1 MNKGRKLFLKKFLIS
16 CLLVLTLIFSTNNSS
31 MSQDIQAISAIV
43 NDEVISRYDV
53 QQRIKLIIV
62 TSGIQPT
69 QENVSRLEKQA
80 IRALVNEKI
89 QLQEAIKLDVPTSSE
104 EIDLML
110 RRIASGNEMSSEEI
124 INFIS
129 SNGVNAETLLNQIKA
144 ELLWNKIVRGRFGS
158 YINISEDEI
167 TIIYNRT
174 VESLD
179 REQYDISE
187 IFIGFESKE
196 EEVDALNL
204 AKRLIEQLK
213 NGASFS
219 PVAQQ
224 FSQASSSGQGGYIG
238 WVAEGQ
244 LNSKIVDALK
254 GLNNKQ
260 ISDPIKTVNGF
271 YVVKLNEKAE
281 AGGKNYMRNQYDL
294 ISITFDKNRK
304 TEAQNFSNDFI
315 SCKRLDS
322 LIEKYQEREVNLIGK
337 RFLSEL
343 PTDLHSELLS
353 KEAGDTLNLR
363 YSNDYIDLILI
374 CDRKDDIG
382 IEVSRESIED
392 NLYAQKMGMMSRR
405 HLRDLRRDAVIEY
418 R

>member
-1 MNKGRKLFLKKFLIS
+1 MFLKKILIS
-16 CLLVLTLIFSTNNSS
+16 CLLILTLVFSTNNLS

-110 RRIASGNEMSSEEI
+110 RRIASGNEMSAEEI

-129 SNGVNAETLLNQIKA
+129 SNGVNSETLLNQIKA

-167 TIIYNRT
+167 SIVYNRT
-174 VESLD
+174 IESLD

-213 NGASFS
+213 NGASFA

-244 LNSKIVDALK
+244 LNLKIVDALK

-271 YVVKLNEKAE
+271 YVVRLNEKAE

-294 ISITFDKNRK
+294 ISITFDKDRK

-337 RFLSEL
+337 RILSEL

>member
-1 MNKGRKLFLKKFLIS
+1 MFLKKILIS
-16 CLLVLTLIFSTNNSS
+16 CLLVLTLVFSTNNSS

-129 SNGVNAETLLNQIKA
+129 SNGVNSETLLNQIKA

-167 TIIYNRT
+167 SIVYNRT

-337 RFLSEL
+337 RILSEL

-363 YSNDYIDLILI
+363 YSDDYIDLILI

>member
-1 MNKGRKLFLKKFLIS
+1 MFLKKILIS
-16 CLLVLTLIFSTNNSS
+16 CLLILTLVFSTNNLS

-110 RRIASGNEMSSEEI
+110 RRIASGNEMSAEEI

-129 SNGVNAETLLNQIKA
+129 SNGVNSETLLNQIKA

-167 TIIYNRT
+167 SIVYNRT
-174 VESLD
+174 IESLD

-213 NGASFS
+213 NGASFA

-224 FSQASSSGQGGYIG
+224 FSQASSSGQGGNIG

-271 YVVKLNEKAE
+271 YVVRLNEKAE

-294 ISITFDKNRK
+294 ISITFDKDRK

-315 SCKRLDS
+315 SCKRLDG
-322 LIEKYQEREVNLIGK
+322 LLEKYQEREVNLIGK
-337 RFLSEL
+337 RILSEL

>member
-1 MNKGRKLFLKKFLIS
+1 MFLKKILIS
-16 CLLVLTLIFSTNNSS
+16 CLIILTLVFSTNNSS

-129 SNGVNAETLLNQIKA
+129 SNGVNSETLLNQIKA

-167 TIIYNRT
+167 SIVYNRT
-174 VESLD
+174 IESLD

-213 NGASFS
+213 NGASFA

-271 YVVKLNEKAE
+271 YVVRLNEKAE

-294 ISITFDKNRK
+294 ISITFDKDRK

-337 RFLSEL
+337 RILSEL

>member
-1 MNKGRKLFLKKFLIS
+1 LNKGRKLFLKKFLIS
-16 CLLVLTLIFSTNNSS
+16 CLLILTLVFSTNNSS

-129 SNGVNAETLLNQIKA
+129 SNGINSETLLNQIKA

-167 TIIYNRT
+167 SIVYNRT
-174 VESLD
+174 IESLD

-187 IFIGFESKE
+187 IFIGFEDKE

-213 NGASFS
+213 NGASFA

-238 WVAEGQ
+238 WVSEGQ
-244 LNSKIVDALK
+244 LNSKIVGALK

-271 YVVKLNEKAE
+271 YVVRLNEKAE

-294 ISITFDKNRK
+294 ISITFDIDRK

-337 RFLSEL
+337 RILSEL

-353 KEAGDTLNLR
+353 KEAGDALNLR

>member
-1 MNKGRKLFLKKFLIS
+1 MFFKKILMCCLLFLTLVIS
-16 CLLVLTLIFSTNNSS
+16 INNSS
-31 MSQDIQAISAIV
+31 TSQEIQAISAIV

-104 EIDLML
+104 EVDLML

-129 SNGVNAETLLNQIKA
+129 SNGVNSDTLLNQIKA

-167 TIIYNRT
+167 SIVYNRT
-174 VESLD
+174 IESLD

-187 IFIGFESKE
+187 IFLGFESKE

-204 AKRLIEQLK
+204 AERLIEQLK
-213 NGASFS
+213 NGASFA

-238 WVAEGQ
+238 WVSEGQ
-244 LNSKIVDALK
+244 LNSRIVGALK
-254 GLNNKQ
+254 RLSNKQ
-260 ISDPIKTVNGF
+260 ISNPIKTVNGF
-271 YVVKLNEKAE
+271 YIVRLNEKAE

-294 ISITFDKNRK
+294 ISITFDKDRK
-304 TEAQNFSNDFI
+304 KEAQNFSNDFI
-315 SCKRLDS
+315 SCKRLDN
-322 LIEKYQEREVNLIGK
+322 LIEKYQESKVNLIGK

-343 PTDLHSELLS
+343 PTDLHAELLS

-363 YSNDYIDLILI
+363 YSNDSIDLILI

-382 IEVSRESIED
+382 IVVSRESIED
-392 NLYAQKMGMMSRR
+392 NLFAQKMGMMSRR

>member
-1 MNKGRKLFLKKFLIS
+1 MNKGRKLFLKKILIS
-16 CLLVLTLIFSTNNSS
+16 CLLVLTLVFSTNNSS

-129 SNGVNAETLLNQIKA
+129 SNGVNSETLLNQIKA

-167 TIIYNRT
+167 SIVYNRT

-337 RFLSEL
+337 RILSEL

>member
-1 MNKGRKLFLKKFLIS
+1 MFLKKILIS
-16 CLLVLTLIFSTNNSS
+16 CLLILTLVFSTNNLS

-110 RRIASGNEMSSEEI
+110 RRIASGNEMSAEEI

-129 SNGVNAETLLNQIKA
+129 SNGVNSETLLNQIKA

-167 TIIYNRT
+167 SIVYNRT
-174 VESLD
+174 IESLD

-196 EEVDALNL
+196 EEVDALIL

-213 NGASFS
+213 NGASFA

-244 LNSKIVDALK
+244 LNLKIVDALK

-271 YVVKLNEKAE
+271 YIVRLNEKAE

-294 ISITFDKNRK
+294 ISITFDKDRK

-315 SCKRLDS
+315 SCKRLDG
-322 LIEKYQEREVNLIGK
+322 LLEKYQEREVNLIGK
-337 RFLSEL
+337 RILSEL

>member
-1 MNKGRKLFLKKFLIS
+1 LFLKKILIS
-16 CLLVLTLIFSTNNSS
+16 CLLILTLVFSTNNLS

-110 RRIASGNEMSSEEI
+110 RRIASGNEMSAEEI

-129 SNGVNAETLLNQIKA
+129 SNGVNSETLLNQIKA

-167 TIIYNRT
+167 SIVYNRT
-174 VESLD
+174 IESLD

-213 NGASFS
+213 NGASFA

-271 YVVKLNEKAE
+271 YVVRLNEKAE

-294 ISITFDKNRK
+294 ISITFDKDRK

-322 LIEKYQEREVNLIGK
+322 LLEKYQEREVNLIGK
-337 RFLSEL
+337 RILSEL

>member
-1 MNKGRKLFLKKFLIS
+1 LFLKKILIS
-16 CLLVLTLIFSTNNSS
+16 CLIILTLVFSTNNSS

-69 QENVSRLEKQA
+69 QENVSRLEKQT

-129 SNGVNAETLLNQIKA
+129 SNGVNSETLLNQIKA

-167 TIIYNRT
+167 SIVYNRT
-174 VESLD
+174 IESLD

-187 IFIGFESKE
+187 IFIEFGSKE

-213 NGASFS
+213 NGASFA

-238 WVAEGQ
+238 WVSEGQ

-260 ISDPIKTVNGF
+260 ISNPIKTVNGF
-271 YVVKLNEKAE
+271 YIVRLNEKAE

-294 ISITFDKNRK
+294 ISITFDKDRK

-337 RFLSEL
+337 RILSEL

>member
-1 MNKGRKLFLKKFLIS
+1 MFLKKILIS
-16 CLLVLTLIFSTNNSS
+16 CLIILTLVFSTNNSS

-129 SNGVNAETLLNQIKA
+129 SNGVNSETLLNQIKA

-167 TIIYNRT
+167 SIVYNRT
-174 VESLD
+174 IESLD

-187 IFIGFESKE
+187 IFIEFGSKE

-213 NGASFS
+213 NGASFA

-238 WVAEGQ
+238 WVSEGQ

-260 ISDPIKTVNGF
+260 ISNPIKTVNGF
-271 YVVKLNEKAE
+271 YIVRLNEKAE

-294 ISITFDKNRK
+294 ISITFDKDRK

-337 RFLSEL
+337 RILSEL

>member
-16 CLLVLTLIFSTNNSS
+16 CLLILTLVFSTNNSS

-129 SNGVNAETLLNQIKA
+129 SNGINSETLLNQIKA

-167 TIIYNRT
+167 SIVYNRT
-174 VESLD
+174 IESLD

-187 IFIGFESKE
+187 IFIGFEDKE

-213 NGASFS
+213 NGASFA

-238 WVAEGQ
+238 WVSEGQ
-244 LNSKIVDALK
+244 LNSKIVGALK

-271 YVVKLNEKAE
+271 YVVRLNEKAE

-294 ISITFDKNRK
+294 ISITFDIDRK

-337 RFLSEL
+337 RILSEL

-353 KEAGDTLNLR
+353 KEAGDALNLR

>member
-1 MNKGRKLFLKKFLIS
+1 
-16 CLLVLTLIFSTNNSS
+16 

-110 RRIASGNEMSSEEI
+110 RRIASGNEMSAEEI

-129 SNGVNAETLLNQIKA
+129 SNGVNSETLLNQIKA

-167 TIIYNRT
+167 SIVYNRT
-174 VESLD
+174 IESLD

-213 NGASFS
+213 NGASFA

-271 YVVKLNEKAE
+271 YVVRLNEKAE

-294 ISITFDKNRK
+294 ISITFDKDRK

-315 SCKRLDS
+315 SCKRLDG
-322 LIEKYQEREVNLIGK
+322 LLEKYQEREVNLIGK
-337 RFLSEL
+337 RILSEL

>member
-1 MNKGRKLFLKKFLIS
+1 LFLKKILIS
-16 CLLVLTLIFSTNNSS
+16 CLLILTLVFSTNNLS

-110 RRIASGNEMSSEEI
+110 RRIASGNEMSAEEI

-129 SNGVNAETLLNQIKA
+129 SNGVNSETLLNQIKA

-167 TIIYNRT
+167 SIVYNRT
-174 VESLD
+174 IESLD

-213 NGASFS
+213 NGASFA

-238 WVAEGQ
+238 WVTEGQ
-244 LNSKIVDALK
+244 LNLKIVDALK

-271 YVVKLNEKAE
+271 YVVRLNEKAE

-294 ISITFDKNRK
+294 ISITFDKDRK

-322 LIEKYQEREVNLIGK
+322 LLEKYQEREVNLIGK
-337 RFLSEL
+337 RILSEL

>member
-1 MNKGRKLFLKKFLIS
+1 MFLKKILIS
-16 CLLVLTLIFSTNNSS
+16 CLLILTLVFSTNNLS

-110 RRIASGNEMSSEEI
+110 RRIASGNEMSAEEI

-129 SNGVNAETLLNQIKA
+129 SNGVNSETLLNQIKA

-167 TIIYNRT
+167 SIVYNRT
-174 VESLD
+174 IESLD

-213 NGASFS
+213 NGASFA

-254 GLNNKQ
+254 GLSNKQ

-271 YVVKLNEKAE
+271 YVVRLNEKAE

-294 ISITFDKNRK
+294 ISITFDKDRK

-322 LIEKYQEREVNLIGK
+322 LLEKYQEREVNLIGK
-337 RFLSEL
+337 RILSEL

>member
-1 MNKGRKLFLKKFLIS
+1 MFLKKILIS
-16 CLLVLTLIFSTNNSS
+16 CLLILTLVFSTNNLS

-110 RRIASGNEMSSEEI
+110 RRIASGNEMSAEEI

-129 SNGVNAETLLNQIKA
+129 SNGVNSETLLNQIKA

-167 TIIYNRT
+167 SIVYNRT
-174 VESLD
+174 IESLD

-213 NGASFS
+213 NGASFA

-238 WVAEGQ
+238 WVTEGQ
-244 LNSKIVDALK
+244 LNLKIVDALK

-271 YVVKLNEKAE
+271 YVVRLNEKAE

-294 ISITFDKNRK
+294 ISITFDKDRK

-322 LIEKYQEREVNLIGK
+322 LLEKYQEREVNLIGK
-337 RFLSEL
+337 RILSEL

>member
-1 MNKGRKLFLKKFLIS
+1 
-16 CLLVLTLIFSTNNSS
+16 

-110 RRIASGNEMSSEEI
+110 RRIASGNEMSAEEI

-129 SNGVNAETLLNQIKA
+129 SNGVNSETLLNQIKA

-167 TIIYNRT
+167 SIVYNRT
-174 VESLD
+174 IESLD

-213 NGASFS
+213 NGASFA

-238 WVAEGQ
+238 WVSEGQ

-271 YVVKLNEKAE
+271 YVVRLNEKAE

-294 ISITFDKNRK
+294 ISITFDKDRK

-322 LIEKYQEREVNLIGK
+322 LLEKYQEREVNLIGK
-337 RFLSEL
+337 RILSEL

>member
-1 MNKGRKLFLKKFLIS
+1 
-16 CLLVLTLIFSTNNSS
+16 

-110 RRIASGNEMSSEEI
+110 RRIASGNEMSAEEI

-129 SNGVNAETLLNQIKA
+129 SNGVNSETLLNQIKA

-167 TIIYNRT
+167 SIVYNRT
-174 VESLD
+174 IESLD

-213 NGASFS
+213 NGASFA

-244 LNSKIVDALK
+244 LNLKIVDALK
-254 GLNNKQ
+254 GLNNMQ

-271 YVVKLNEKAE
+271 YVVRLNEKAE

-294 ISITFDKNRK
+294 ISITFDKDRK

-315 SCKRLDS
+315 SCKRLDG
-322 LIEKYQEREVNLIGK
+322 LLEKYQEREVNLIGK
-337 RFLSEL
+337 RILSEL

>member
-16 CLLVLTLIFSTNNSS
+16 CLLILTLVFSTNNSS

-129 SNGVNAETLLNQIKA
+129 SNGINSETLLNQIKA

-167 TIIYNRT
+167 SIVYNRT
-174 VESLD
+174 IESLD

-187 IFIGFESKE
+187 IFIGFEDKE

-213 NGASFS
+213 NGASFA

-238 WVAEGQ
+238 WVSEGQ
-244 LNSKIVDALK
+244 LNSKIVGALK

-271 YVVKLNEKAE
+271 YVVRLNEKAE

-294 ISITFDKNRK
+294 ISITFDIDRK

-337 RFLSEL
+337 RILSEL

>member
-1 MNKGRKLFLKKFLIS
+1 MFLKKILIS
-16 CLLVLTLIFSTNNSS
+16 CLLILTLVFSTNNLS

-110 RRIASGNEMSSEEI
+110 RRIASGNEMSAEEI

-129 SNGVNAETLLNQIKA
+129 SNGVNSETLLNQIKA

-167 TIIYNRT
+167 SIVYNRT
-174 VESLD
+174 IESLD

-213 NGASFS
+213 NGASFA

-271 YVVKLNEKAE
+271 YVVRLNEKAE

-294 ISITFDKNRK
+294 ISITFDKDRK

-322 LIEKYQEREVNLIGK
+322 LLEKYQEREVNLIGK
-337 RFLSEL
+337 RILSEL

>member
-1 MNKGRKLFLKKFLIS
+1 
-16 CLLVLTLIFSTNNSS
+16 

-110 RRIASGNEMSSEEI
+110 RRIASGNEMSAEEI

-129 SNGVNAETLLNQIKA
+129 SNGVNSETLLNQIKA

-167 TIIYNRT
+167 SIVYNRT
-174 VESLD
+174 IESLD

-213 NGASFS
+213 NGASFA

-271 YVVKLNEKAE
+271 YVVRLNEKAE

-294 ISITFDKNRK
+294 ISITFDKDRK

-337 RFLSEL
+337 RILSEL

>member
-1 MNKGRKLFLKKFLIS
+1 MFLKKILIS
-16 CLLVLTLIFSTNNSS
+16 CLLILTLVFSTNNLS

-110 RRIASGNEMSSEEI
+110 RRIASGNEMSAEEI

-129 SNGVNAETLLNQIKA
+129 SNGVNSETLLNQIKA

-167 TIIYNRT
+167 SIVYNRT
-174 VESLD
+174 IESLD

-213 NGASFS
+213 NGASFA

-260 ISDPIKTVNGF
+260 ISNPIKTVNGF
-271 YVVKLNEKAE
+271 YVVRLNEKAE

-294 ISITFDKNRK
+294 ISITFDKDRK

-322 LIEKYQEREVNLIGK
+322 LLEKYQEREVNLIGK
-337 RFLSEL
+337 RILSEL

>member
-1 MNKGRKLFLKKFLIS
+1 MNKGRKLFLKKILIS
-16 CLLVLTLIFSTNNSS
+16 CLLVLTLVFSTNNSS

-129 SNGVNAETLLNQIKA
+129 SNGVNSETLLNQIKA

-167 TIIYNRT
+167 SIVYNRT

-337 RFLSEL
+337 RILSEL

-363 YSNDYIDLILI
+363 YSDDYIDLILI

>member
-1 MNKGRKLFLKKFLIS
+1 LFLKKILIS
-16 CLLVLTLIFSTNNSS
+16 CLLVLTLVFSTNNSS

-129 SNGVNAETLLNQIKA
+129 SNGVNSETLLNQIKA

-167 TIIYNRT
+167 SIVYNRT

-337 RFLSEL
+337 RILSEL

-363 YSNDYIDLILI
+363 YSDDYIDLILI

>member
-1 MNKGRKLFLKKFLIS
+1 
-16 CLLVLTLIFSTNNSS
+16 

-110 RRIASGNEMSSEEI
+110 RRIASGNEMSAEEI

-129 SNGVNAETLLNQIKA
+129 SNGVNSETLLNQIKA

-167 TIIYNRT
+167 SIVYNRT
-174 VESLD
+174 IESLD

-213 NGASFS
+213 NGASFA

-254 GLNNKQ
+254 GLSNKQ

-271 YVVKLNEKAE
+271 YVVRLNEKAE

-294 ISITFDKNRK
+294 ISITFDKDRK

-315 SCKRLDS
+315 SCKRLDG
-322 LIEKYQEREVNLIGK
+322 LLEKYQEREVNLIGK
-337 RFLSEL
+337 RILSEL

>member
-16 CLLVLTLIFSTNNSS
+16 CLLILTLVFSTNNSS

-129 SNGVNAETLLNQIKA
+129 SNGVNSETLLNQIKA

-167 TIIYNRT
+167 SIVYNRT
-174 VESLD
+174 IESLD

-187 IFIGFESKE
+187 IFIGFEDKE

-213 NGASFS
+213 NGASFA

-238 WVAEGQ
+238 WVSEGQ
-244 LNSKIVDALK
+244 LNSKIVGALK

-271 YVVKLNEKAE
+271 YVVRLNEKAE

-294 ISITFDKNRK
+294 ISITFDIDRK

-337 RFLSEL
+337 RILSEL

-353 KEAGDTLNLR
+353 KEAGDALNLR

>member
-1 MNKGRKLFLKKFLIS
+1 MFLKKILIS
-16 CLLVLTLIFSTNNSS
+16 CLLILTLVFSTNNSS

-110 RRIASGNEMSSEEI
+110 RRIASGNEMSAEEI

-129 SNGVNAETLLNQIKA
+129 SNGVNSETLLNQIKA

-167 TIIYNRT
+167 SIVYNRT
-174 VESLD
+174 IESLD

-213 NGASFS
+213 NGASFA

-238 WVAEGQ
+238 WVSEGQ

-271 YVVKLNEKAE
+271 YVVRLNEKAE

-294 ISITFDKNRK
+294 ISITFDKDRK

-337 RFLSEL
+337 RILSEL

>member
-1 MNKGRKLFLKKFLIS
+1 
-16 CLLVLTLIFSTNNSS
+16 

-110 RRIASGNEMSSEEI
+110 RRIASGNEMSAEEI

-129 SNGVNAETLLNQIKA
+129 SNGVNSETLLNQIKA

-167 TIIYNRT
+167 SIVYNRT
-174 VESLD
+174 IESLD

-213 NGASFS
+213 NGASFA

-271 YVVKLNEKAE
+271 YVVRLNEKAE

-294 ISITFDKNRK
+294 ISITFDKDRK

-322 LIEKYQEREVNLIGK
+322 LLEKYQEREVNLIGK
-337 RFLSEL
+337 RILSEL

>member
-1 MNKGRKLFLKKFLIS
+1 MNKGRKLFLKKILIS

-53 QQRIKLIIV
+53 QQRIKLIII

-129 SNGVNAETLLNQIKA
+129 SNGINSETLLNQIKA

-167 TIIYNRT
+167 SIVYNRT
-174 VESLD
+174 IESLD

-196 EEVDALNL
+196 EEVDAFNL

-244 LNSKIVDALK
+244 LNSEIVDALK

-260 ISDPIKTVNGF
+260 VSDPIKTVNGF

>member
-1 MNKGRKLFLKKFLIS
+1 MNKGRKLFLKKILIS

>member
-1 MNKGRKLFLKKFLIS
+1 
-16 CLLVLTLIFSTNNSS
+16 

-110 RRIASGNEMSSEEI
+110 RRIASGNEMSAEEI

-129 SNGVNAETLLNQIKA
+129 SNGVNSETLLNQIKA

-167 TIIYNRT
+167 SIVYNRT
-174 VESLD
+174 IESLD

-213 NGASFS
+213 NGASFA

-224 FSQASSSGQGGYIG
+224 FSQTSSSGQGGYIG

-271 YVVKLNEKAE
+271 YVVRLNEKAE

-294 ISITFDKNRK
+294 ISITFDKDRK

-315 SCKRLDS
+315 SCKRLDG
-322 LIEKYQEREVNLIGK
+322 LLEKYQEREVNLIGK
-337 RFLSEL
+337 RILSEL

>member
-1 MNKGRKLFLKKFLIS
+1 LNKGRKLFLKKFLIS
-16 CLLVLTLIFSTNNSS
+16 CLLILTLVFSTNNSS

-167 TIIYNRT
+167 SIVYNRT
-174 VESLD
+174 IESLD

-187 IFIGFESKE
+187 IFIGFEDKE

-213 NGASFS
+213 NGASFA

-238 WVAEGQ
+238 WVSEGQ
-244 LNSKIVDALK
+244 LNSKIVGALK

-271 YVVKLNEKAE
+271 YVVRLNEKAE

-294 ISITFDKNRK
+294 ISITFDIDRK

-337 RFLSEL
+337 RILSEL

-353 KEAGDTLNLR
+353 KEAGDALNLR

>member
-1 MNKGRKLFLKKFLIS
+1 MFLKKILIS
-16 CLLVLTLIFSTNNSS
+16 CLIILTLVFSTNNSS

-129 SNGVNAETLLNQIKA
+129 SNGVNSETLLNQIKA

-167 TIIYNRT
+167 SIVYNRT
-174 VESLD
+174 IESLD

-187 IFIGFESKE
+187 IFIEFGSKE

-213 NGASFS
+213 NGASFA

-238 WVAEGQ
+238 WVSEGQ

-271 YVVKLNEKAE
+271 YVVRLNEKAE

-294 ISITFDKNRK
+294 ISITFDKDRK

-322 LIEKYQEREVNLIGK
+322 LLEKYQEREVNLIGK
-337 RFLSEL
+337 RILSEL

>member
-1 MNKGRKLFLKKFLIS
+1 MFLKKILIS
-16 CLLVLTLIFSTNNSS
+16 CLLILTLVFSTNNLS

-110 RRIASGNEMSSEEI
+110 RRIASGNEMSAEEI

-129 SNGVNAETLLNQIKA
+129 SNGVNSETLLNQIKA

-167 TIIYNRT
+167 SIVYNRT
-174 VESLD
+174 IESLD

-213 NGASFS
+213 NGASFA

-271 YVVKLNEKAE
+271 YVVRLNEKAE

-294 ISITFDKNRK
+294 ISITFDKDRK

-315 SCKRLDS
+315 SCKRLDG
-322 LIEKYQEREVNLIGK
+322 LLEKYQEREVNLIGK
-337 RFLSEL
+337 RILSEL